1 MPLTDSACRAA
12 KAENASKKLSD
23 GGGLYL
29 YVPPTGSKAWRMNYR
44 FGGKQKTLSFG
55 PYPRVTLADARAL
68 RENAKRA
75 LADGVDP
82 AMIKGKTATGRM
94 TASKPLPAS
103 GTPDR
108 SRHGFPPMPSGC

>member
-55 PYPRVTLADARAL
+55 PY
-68 RENAKRA
+68 
-75 LADGVDP
+75 
-82 AMIKGKTATGRM
+82 
-94 TASKPLPAS
+94 
-103 GTPDR
+103 
-108 SRHGFPPMPSGC
+108 